1 MVDWNELFDWDKAN
15 IEHIARH
22 GVESYEVE
30 EALLDPERV
39 ARDARNV
46 RGEVRRAV
54 LGAAEAGRIL
64 FVLYTI
70 RNEKIRPVMSRDA
83 TDGEKRAYRRRNQ

>member
-1 MVDWNELFDWDKAN
+1 MVDWNDFDWDEAN
-15 IEHIARH
+15 VEHIARH
-22 GVESYEVE
+22 GVEPYEVE

-39 ARDARNV
+39 PRDARNV

-64 FVLYTI
+64 FVVYTI
-70 RNEKIRPVMSRDA
+70 RNEKIRSVMSRDA
-83 TDGEKRAYRRRNQ
+83 TDGEKRAYRKGQQ

>member
-1 MVDWNELFDWDKAN
+1 MVDCNELFDWDKDN

-22 GVESYEVE
+22 GVEPYEVE
-30 EALLDPERV
+30 EALLDPERI
-39 ARDARNV
+39 ARNARNV

-54 LGAAEAGRIL
+54 LGATEAGRIL
-64 FVLYTI
+64 FVIYTI

-83 TDGEKRAYRRRNQ
+83 TDGEQKAYRRRKL

>member
-1 MVDWNELFDWDKAN
+1 MVDWNELFHWDEAN
-15 IEHIARH
+15 VEHIARH
-22 GVESYEVE
+22 GVEPYEVE

-64 FVLYTI
+64 FVVYTI
-70 RNEKIRPVMSRDA
+70 RNEKIRSVMSRDA
-83 TDGEKRAYRRRNQ
+83 TDGEKRAYRKGQQ